1 MHDLE
6 RDTKFKVNELQ
17 LQSEQIE
24 SQNVLIERMERSLYE
39 RQSKLSSLEQ
49 MQTDERDQASY
60 QINNKNREI

>member
-60 QINNKNREI
+60 

>member
-24 SQNVLIERMERSLYE
+24 SQNELIERMERSLYE

>member
-1 MHDLE
+1 VHDLE

-24 SQNVLIERMERSLYE
+24 SQNELIERMERSLYE